1 LFTGSGKPTAIASG
15 RLGHL
20 DRTQG
25 EVGKIF
31 LTGHPTGT
39 PATAGTGVNA
49 QADTDVSSHGRL
61 TVDPVSSLV
70 RAGLAHVKAV
80 RSRRACGRKPSTA
93 RGTTPLR
100 PLVRP
105 PRRTP
110 TDAHRGDRW
119 CTVSRNDINAQAL
132 QPVRP

>member
-1 LFTGSGKPTAIASG
+1 MFTGSGKPTAIASG

-80 RSRRACGRKPSTA
+80 LTQSVRQEAVDGSGNNPSPPL
-93 RGTTPLR
+93 GTTTATHP
-100 PLVRP
+100 
-105 PRRTP
+105 
-110 TDAHRGDRW
+110 
-119 CTVSRNDINAQAL
+119 N
-132 QPVRP
+132 

>member
-1 LFTGSGKPTAIASG
+1 MFTGSGKPTAIASG

-39 PATAGTGVNA
+39 PATAGTGVSA

-61 TVDPVSSLV
+61 AVDPVLMSGYARRPGSRQGSALTQSV
-70 RAGLAHVKAV
+70 RQEAV
-80 RSRRACGRKPSTA
+80 DGSGNNPSPA
-93 RGTTPLR
+93 LG
-100 PLVRP
+100 
-105 PRRTP
+105 TP
-110 TDAHRGDRW
+110 TATHP
-119 CTVSRNDINAQAL
+119 N
-132 QPVRP
+132 